1 MLKSSVTLLPVLFAA
16 VAGAMVTVQAG
27 YNAQLGKMMGHPL
40 WATLASFII
49 GLIGIVAIMAA
60 LRVPA
65 PIMGSLTGAPWYLWL
80 GGLFGAI
87 YVTAAIMYAPQLGAA
102 VFMAAV
108 VVGQMLASL
117 VLDHYGLAGFS
128 ERPVS
133 LVRLLGAALLV
144 IGLLLLQAPAK
155 KATGAAAPIVPAQQ
169 ENPLP

>member
-1 MLKSSVTLLPVLFAA
+1 MLKSSVALLPILFAA
-16 VAGAMVTVQAG
+16 LAGALVSIQAG
-27 YNAQLGKMMGHPL
+27 YSAQLGKMMGHPL
-40 WATLASFII
+40 WATLASFVV
-49 GLIGIVAIMAA
+49 GLIGIIAIMVA

-65 PIMGSLTGAPWYLWL
+65 PVIGGLTGAPWYLWL

-87 YVTAAIMYAPQLGAA
+87 YVTTAIMYAPQLGAA

-133 LVRLLGAALLV
+133 LMRLLGAALLV
-144 IGLLLLQAPAK
+144 IGVLLLQAPAK
-155 KATGAAAPIVPAQQ
+155 KTADASAAVVPAQQ

>member
-1 MLKSSVTLLPVLFAA
+1 MLKSSVSLLPVLFAA
-16 VAGAMVTVQAG
+16 FSGALVTVQAG
-27 YNAQLGKMMGHPL
+27 YNAQLGKMLGHPL
-40 WATLASFII
+40 WATLASFVI
-49 GLIGIVAIMAA
+49 GLVGIVAIMGA

-65 PIMGSLTGAPWYLWL
+65 PVLGGLTGAPWYLWL
-80 GGLFGAI
+80 GGFFGAI

-117 VLDHYGLAGFS
+117 LLDHYGLAGFS

-133 LVRLLGAALLV
+133 LMRLLGAALLV
-144 IGLLLLQAPAK
+144 VGLLLLQAPAK
-155 KATGAAAPIVPAQQ
+155 KASGAAAPVVPAQQ

>member
-1 MLKSSVTLLPVLFAA
+1 MLKSSIALLPVMFAA
-16 VAGAMVTVQAG
+16 IAGAMVTVQAG

-40 WATLASFII
+40 WATLASFLVGLAGII
-49 GLIGIVAIMAA
+49 VIMIMM
-60 LRVPA
+60 RVP
-65 PIMGSLTGAPWYLWL
+65 PLTLGSVSAAPWYLWL

-133 LVRLLGAALLV
+133 LMRLLGAALLV
-144 IGLLLLQAPAK
+144 VGLLMLQAPEK
-155 KATGAAAPIVPAQQ
+155 KTGGAPAPIVPAQQ

>member
-1 MLKSSVTLLPVLFAA
+1 MLKPSLSLLPVILAA
-16 VAGAMVTVQAG
+16 GAGAMVTVQAG
-27 YNAQLGKMMGHPL
+27 YNAQLGKMLGHPL
-40 WATLASFII
+40 WATLGSFII

-65 PIMGSLTGAPWYLWL
+65 PSLGGLSAAPWYLWL
-80 GGLFGAI
+80 GGLFGAV

-108 VVGQMLASL
+108 VVGQMLCSL

-144 IGLLLLQAPAK
+144 AGVLLLQAPAK
-155 KATGAAAPIVPAQQ
+155 KTADTALPDGPAQQ
-169 ENPLP
+169 ESTLP

>member
-1 MLKSSVTLLPVLFAA
+1 MLKSSLLLPVVFAA
-16 VAGAMVTVQAG
+16 IAGAMVTVQAG

-49 GLIGIVAIMAA
+49 GLIGIIAIMAIM
-60 LRVPA
+60 RVPA
-65 PIMGSLTGAPWYLWL
+65 PTIGSVTGAPWYLWL

-87 YVTAAIMYAPQLGAA
+87 YVTSAIMYAPQLGAA

-108 VVGQMLASL
+108 VVGQMVCSL

-133 LVRLLGAALLV
+133 LMRLAGAALLV

-155 KATGAAAPIVPAQQ
+155 KGTGAAAPIVPAQQ
-169 ENPLP
+169 ENTLP